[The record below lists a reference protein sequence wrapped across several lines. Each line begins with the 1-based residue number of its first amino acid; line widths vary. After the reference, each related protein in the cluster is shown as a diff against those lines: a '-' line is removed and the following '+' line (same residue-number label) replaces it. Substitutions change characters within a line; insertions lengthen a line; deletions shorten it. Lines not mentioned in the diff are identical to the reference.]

1 MLAGTESGDAYTFSQ
16 YEKMFGNAGFV
27 KTTQHSVPDSP
38 QQLLLS
44 EKQETLV
51 KKKNKRTTKKK
62 SKAGNHDQALRE
74 QLVSLL
80 KGGGAHVHFMDAI
93 EGFPEAK
100 RGAFVEGLRHTGWQL
115 MEHVR
120 IAQWDI
126 LEFSRDA
133 KHVSPGFPE
142 GYWPKTPL
150 PPDDAAWEKSVQVFQ
165 HDLHEMIKLVK
176 NPKTDL
182 YAAIPHGDGQTILR
196 QALLLADHNAYH
208 LGQLV
213 DLRRALGA
221 WPES

>member
-1 MLAGTESGDAYTFSQ
+1 
-16 YEKMFGNAGFV
+16 
-27 KTTQHSVPDSP
+27 
-38 QQLLLS
+38 
-44 EKQETLV
+44 V
-51 KKKNKRTTKKK
+51 KKKKKQAKTKKN
-62 SKAGNHDQALRE
+62 KALNHDVALRE
-74 QLVSLL
+74 QLVALL
-80 KGGGAHVHFMDAI
+80 KGGEAHVHFMDAI
-93 EGFPEAK
+93 DGFPEAK

-115 MEHVR
+115 LEHAR

-150 PPDDAAWEKSVQVFQ
+150 PPDDAAWEKSVQAFQ
-165 HDLHEMIKLVK
+165 HDLQEMIKLVK
-176 NPKTDL
+176 NPKNDL
-182 YAAIPHGDGQTILR
+182 HAAIPHGNGQTILR
-196 QALLLADHNAYH
+196 EALLLADHNAYH